1 MELNKL
7 SENLEKL
14 GYKVSIFENASEA
27 NKYLSNSIKNKTIGI
42 GGSMTIEQMAL
53 YDELIK
59 NNEVFWHWRN
69 PEDIN
74 KAAHADIYLSSV
86 NGLSQDGEII
96 NIDGTCNRISAT
108 LYGHEKVIFILGVN
122 KIADNY
128 EAALHR
134 ARNIA
139 AVKNAIR
146 LNKKTPCV
154 KTGKCMNCNSPERIC
169 RGLSVLW
176 EKPSNCD
183 YEIVII
189 NEELGY

>member
-27 NKYLSNSIKNKTIGI
+27 NKYLSNCIKNKTIGI